1 MGSITGSNLMRF
13 NDVKAEARRVLNIGK
28 RLGVTFC
35 GYDAEVIAKIRIDG
49 TKWKLRLRK

>member
-1 MGSITGSNLMRF
+1 MRF

-28 RLGVTFC
+28 RLGVTLC